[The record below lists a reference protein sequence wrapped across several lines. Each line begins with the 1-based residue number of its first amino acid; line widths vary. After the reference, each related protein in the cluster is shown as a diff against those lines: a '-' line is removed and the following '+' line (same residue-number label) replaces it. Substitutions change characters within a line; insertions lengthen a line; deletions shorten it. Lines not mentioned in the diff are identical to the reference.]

1 MQKRNTSAN
10 YKSKFLNLI
19 FSPQV
24 SEIGI
29 VLKNFH
35 KPPITF
41 EKFPGVSEVFR
52 AFPNISEDSENFQKF
67 SKSVGRS
74 F

>member
-1 MQKRNTSAN
+1 MGSVMPIFIGLMCDYVVTLKKLLDSDLLRAVQLKKIYQCKKCNTSAKSVIPSAN

-29 VLKNFH
+29 V
-35 KPPITF
+35 
-41 EKFPGVSEVFR
+41 
-52 AFPNISEDSENFQKF
+52 
-67 SKSVGRS
+67 
-74 F
+74 